1 MQSPRPVFL
10 LVLASLLCLCG
21 VPSHAELVILTDGNV
36 MKVKAYELDG
46 EQVRLTMAYGGR
58 MTMPI
63 GRIERVI
70 DDEVVPP
77 PPAPPA
83 AEAAVAAT
91 AAAVGLPPAIELRFN
106 EAQPMPPGPYGETI
120 YKLAREHQVNPQI
133 VAALIRQE
141 SSFNRRAVSHKGARG
156 LMQLMPATAIRFG
169 VTKDKLFD
177 PEHNLQ
183 AGIRYLSWL
192 VDQFPNDLARVLA
205 AYNAGENAVIR
216 YGGIPPYK
224 ETRNYVKRI
233 FTNLGLPIAELSL

>member
-1 MQSPRPVFL
+1 MQSPRFTL
-10 LVLASLLCLCG
+10 LALALLLCLCS
-21 VPSHAELVILTDGNV
+21 VPARAELVILTDGNT
-36 MKVKAYELDG
+36 MKVAAYELAG
-46 EQVRLTMAYGGR
+46 EQMRLTMFHGGR
-58 MTMPI
+58 MTLPI

-70 DDEVVPP
+70 DDEVEPLAP
-77 PPAPPA
+77 EPPAV
-83 AEAAVAAT
+83 EAAIAT
-91 AAAVGLPPAIELRFN
+91 AAAVGLPPAIELRFS
-106 EAQPMPPGPYGETI
+106 ETQPVPPGPYGDTI

-141 SSFNRRAVSHKGARG
+141 SGFNRRAVSHKGARG
-156 LMQLMPATAIRFG
+156 LMQLMPATAQRFG

-192 VDQFPNDLARVLA
+192 VEQFPNDLARVLA

-216 YGGIPPYK
+216 YGGIPPYR

-233 FTNLGLPIAELSL
+233 FTNLGLPVAELSL